1 MCYSCGESLTYGY
14 KPGFND
20 VCEKCGKDLH
30 VCRMC
35 RFYAAGAHWECA
47 EEVDE
52 QVIDKEKR
60 NHCEFFMLAERYVDK
75 GRVRRDGASS
85 VDAKQKFNAL
95 FGE

>member
-35 RFYAAGAHWECA
+35 RFYAVGAHWECA

-52 QVIDKEKR
+52 QVVDKEKR